1 MKIRIIIRIYQCQN
15 TYKDYNQQFTPDGL
29 SIIYQSLRGKN
40 NEIILKSLDGS
51 LSINLT
57 AMEGDDLLSSQQSI
71 SNSGK
76 FLVFSSNRDGD
87 YEIYRMNLDGTN
99 LIKLTNNDINDTSPV
114 IDPSGESISYI
125 SEKERKL

>member
-1 MKIRIIIRIYQCQN
+1 
-15 TYKDYNQQFTPDGL
+15 
-29 SIIYQSLRGKN
+29 
-40 NEIILKSLDGS
+40 
-51 LSINLT
+51 
-57 AMEGDDLLSSQQSI
+57 MEGDDLLSSQQSI

-125 SEKERKL
+125 SEKEEV